1 MDPKAK
7 PKREDPFSR
16 PMIYLPGLSNVA
28 SSMECTGLMPALPR
42 TEEEAEALRAL
53 SDLEI
58 PSGQDGP

>member
-1 MDPKAK
+1 MKPKE
-7 PKREDPFSR
+7 KREDPFSR

-53 SDLEI
+53 SDFEI
-58 PSGQDGP
+58 PSGQDRP

>member
-1 MDPKAK
+1 MDPNAK

-28 SSMECTGLMPALPR
+28 SSLECTGLMPALPR
-42 TEEEAEALRAL
+42 TEEETEALRAL

-58 PSGQDGP
+58 SSGQDEP